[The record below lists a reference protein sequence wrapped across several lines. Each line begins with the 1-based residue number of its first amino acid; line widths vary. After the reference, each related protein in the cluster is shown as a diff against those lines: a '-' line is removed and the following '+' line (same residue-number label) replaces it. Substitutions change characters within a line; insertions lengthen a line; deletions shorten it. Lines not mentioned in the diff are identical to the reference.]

1 MNTKEVRAQRNWI
14 PTPWD
19 YFFDKQ
25 GMACFVLIH
34 FKSGGKIGGFYGVKS
49 YTSEYPEPQQI
60 YLQELWK
67 ITAEGRFV
75 EKVPGTLGAIIRFDE
90 CSMIELISVEG
101 EKSHENSE
109 D

>member
-1 MNTKEVRAQRNWI
+1 MSEEKSPQHYEI
-14 PTPWD
+14 PTAWD
-19 YFFDKQ
+19 FFFSKQ
-25 GMACFVLIH
+25 FMACFVLIH

-90 CSMIELISVEG
+90 CSMIEIISAES
-101 EKSHENSE
+101 EKSHER
-109 D
+109 DR

>member
-1 MNTKEVRAQRNWI
+1 MSKAGVRSQRNWI

-34 FKSGGKIGGFYGVKS
+34 LKSGKMIGGFYGTQS

-60 YLQELWK
+60 YLEELWK

-90 CSMIELISVEG
+90 CSMIELISAGG
-101 EKSHENSE
+101 EKRHERES
-109 D
+109 